1 MLPLYFFIS
10 INTIHE
16 LVFTSTTRIHE
27 PLFTSIT
34 GIQEPTHKTQH
45 MWTSPEILEGTQW
58 SRRGWPSQLRSVV
71 SWRAVA
77 GLNTVVILANC
88 HDDGARRSAW
98 VELGGVSSSQLGGG
112 RRGRQS
118 AGSSAWAAV
127 GGAMVVGGAV
137 VGGGA
142 GRRSA
147 AVERR
152 WPLLLGWLDRSMRTR
167 EASMARGSVFAKR
180 KASTGWLHGGFFEK
194 RPDAVGCRMCGLDA
208 LCAFVHGPSFVHPI
222 RSRLVK
228 ASSIGENAIVLITL
242 FLTNSCDDTRQSS
255 FE

>member
-77 GLNTVVILANC
+77 GLNTIVILANC
-88 HDDGARRSAW
+88 HGDGARRSAW
-98 VELGGVSSSQLGGG
+98 AELGGVSSSQLGGG

-127 GGAMVVGGAV
+127 GGAMVVGGAA

-147 AVERR
+147 VAERR
-152 WPLLLGWLDRSMRTR
+152 WPQLLGWLDRSMRTR
-167 EASMARGSVFAKR
+167 EASMARGSVFEKR
-180 KASTGWLHGGFFEK
+180 KASTYGMVARGFFEK
-194 RPDAVGCRMCGLDA
+194 RPAAVGCRMCGLDA
-208 LCAFVHGPSFVHPI
+208 LCAFVHGPSFVHLI
-222 RSRLVK
+222 RSQK
-228 ASSIGENAIVLITL
+228 T
-242 FLTNSCDDTRQSS
+242 
-255 FE
+255 